1 MKIKLILILL
11 LFFNNFAFAK
21 TKFEK
26 RFEKD
31 LKKISKLNSFVDNQ
45 GNHYKLDQNIEKD
58 KTIILIYT
66 HGQWGGNQ
74 KLNGCNRPWSKIPP
88 IIYQLD
94 GTKIKDLTI
103 KTYQLCSGVRGWTQM
118 EQDKFW
124 ETYDK
129 NNQNVIS
136 VLNLKDNNGVLLI
149 DKSKLKTKRKVIKMK
164 IDEFKNKGFKNIVLS
179 GHSAGGWDS
188 LVLKSKYPYDID
200 GVIAF
205 HPGRSGKFAKEK
217 KPHRGWINWRNY
229 KISLIK
235 VEQLENVL
243 VYSHDKDDHENP
255 KTLKFLSN
263 LSYVKFLNVSD
274 TICKKKI
281 KTGGWHGITLTK
293 CFADEDP
300 RSEEIIKYLNKIY

>member
-11 LFFNNFAFAK
+11 LFFNNYAFAK
-21 TKFEK
+21 SKFEK
-26 RFEKD
+26 KFEKD

-45 GNHYKLDQNIEKD
+45 GNHYILDQNIDKD

-66 HGQWGGNQ
+66 HGQWSFS
-74 KLNGCNRPWSKIPP
+74 KLNGCNKIWGQIPP
-88 IIYQLD
+88 VIYQLD
-94 GTKIKDLTI
+94 GTQIKDFTL
-103 KTYQLCSGVRGWTQM
+103 KTYQLCSGVSDGRTQR
-118 EQDKFW
+118 EKDYFW
-124 ETYDK
+124 EVYDK
-129 NNQNVIS
+129 NNQDPKS
-136 VLNLKDNNGVLLI
+136 VLNLKDKNGVLLI
-149 DKSKLKTKRKVIKMK
+149 DKSKLNTKRKVIKMK
-164 IDEFKNKGFKNIVLS
+164 IDEFKNEGFKNIVLS

-188 LVLKSKYPYDID
+188 LVLKSKYSSDID

-217 KPHRGWINWRNY
+217 KPHKGWINWRNY
-229 KISLIK
+229 KISLIN

-263 LSYVKFLNVSD
+263 SNFVKFLNVSD
-274 TICKKKI
+274 TSCKKKI

-300 RSEEIIKYLNKIY
+300 RSKEIIKYLKQIY